1 MPRRFD
7 VFDYEIPTGMN
18 LARGSGVRIPFRFG
32 EMRGIVARVTDG
44 AGRGKT
50 IKPVSAILPDLSM
63 TDDELSC
70 FEDVAFD
77 TAQSVSAVLHA
88 TIPIP
93 GKRDVSSARR
103 SLSVPPPH
111 REEGSGVVVS
121 PLTISAREAPQISQ
135 IVAELSER
143 SEAFVA
149 IPDLK
154 RAAVLIATYRRDHP
168 TEPVLVLAPNVRD
181 ARLIASRLS
190 YVSPPHREEGSGVV
204 VVTGEES
211 PAERFRRWKLW
222 RGRRTGLLVGS
233 RVAALWTHPTLGAV
247 FLVRSGHPNHK
258 QDDRNPRFDARFVG
272 QVLHG
277 RLSAKRFHLDVM
289 PSTEDLVGFGAANL
303 LGPTARPETIIADM
317 TIERAGSPHPCLGNS
332 LVIEIAQT
340 LAENR
345 RVICAYNL
353 KGVSRRLQ
361 CADCGHRFP
370 CENCGGVLAPY
381 VTTVQ
386 CHRCG
391 RTEPLPA
398 SCPACHKNKLTPKGF
413 GNRAVAAALQSAF
426 PEATVA
432 CLDRDTDVD
441 GAKDADIL
449 VVTRH
454 YVENV
459 FDPFHPP
466 DVGLVAELDGDRS
479 LFEPSY
485 RALEK
490 SLLNAEE
497 WRGIAHACRAK
508 FLIQTEMPD
517 LFRNAL
523 SQPEKALLDD
533 LAIRKSYAQP
543 PYVRAMT
550 VEFKPDE
557 PGEQAQGIAKAI
569 EAIRAVSTSTEI
581 SKLPSPSKGEGQG
594 EVYARIRLAV
604 PPSDELAVLQAFS
617 PFDDSYII
625 DTRPLE

>member
-1 MPRRFD
+1 
-7 VFDYEIPTGMN
+7 
-18 LARGSGVRIPFRFG
+18 
-32 EMRGIVARVTDG
+32 MRGIVARVTDG

-50 IKPVSAILPDLSM
+50 IKPVSAILSDLSM
-63 TDDELSC
+63 TDAELSC

-88 TIPIP
+88 TIPVP
-93 GKRDVSSARR
+93 GKRPARF
-103 SLSVPPPH
+103 PPPSKG
-111 REEGSGVVVS
+111 EGQGEVRAA

-135 IVAELSER
+135 TVAELSNR
-143 SEAFVA
+143 TEAFVA

-154 RAAVLIATYRRDHP
+154 RAAVIIATYRRDHP
-168 TEPVLVLAPNVRD
+168 TEPILVLAPNVRD
-181 ARLIASRLS
+181 AQLLASRL
-190 YVSPPHREEGSGVV
+190 RGSIVA
-204 VVTGEES
+204 TGAES
-211 PAERFRRWKLW
+211 QIERARRWKSW
-222 RGRRTGLLVGS
+222 RTSRSGLLIGS
-233 RVAALWTHPTLGAV
+233 RMAALWTHPNLGAV

-258 QDDRNPRFDARFVG
+258 QDDRNPRLDTRFVG
-272 QVLHG
+272 QVLHDH
-277 RLSAKRFHLDVM
+277 LNTKIFHLDVV
-289 PSTEDLVGFGAANL
+289 PSADDLVRFGADGL
-303 LGPTARPETIIADM
+303 IGPSARPETIIADM

-370 CENCGGVLAPY
+370 CEGCGGVLAPY
-381 VTTVQ
+381 VTTVL

-391 RTEPLPA
+391 RTEPLPT
-398 SCPACHKNKLTPKGF
+398 SCPSCHKTKLQPRGF

-432 CLDRDTDVD
+432 VLDRDTSVD
-441 GAKDADIL
+441 GGIDADIL

-454 YVENV
+454 FMENV
-459 FDPFHPP
+459 FNPFQPP
-466 DVGLVAELDGDRS
+466 DVGLVAELEGDRS

-497 WRGIAHACRAK
+497 WRGVAHACKAK

-517 LFRNAL
+517 LFRSAL

-533 LAIRKSYAQP
+533 LAVRKSYVQP
-543 PYVRAMT
+543 PYVRSMT
-550 VEFKPDE
+550 VGFKSDE
-557 PGEQAQGIAKAI
+557 PEEQAREITKSVGAI
-569 EAIRAVSTSTEI
+569 CFVSPGTTI
-581 SKLPSPSKGEGQG
+581 QKGNP
-594 EVYARIRLAV
+594 IRLSV
-604 PPSDELAVLQAFS
+604 PLSDEHAILQAFS
-617 PFDDSYII
+617 SFDDRYII

>member
-7 VFDYEIPTGMN
+7 VFDYEIPAGMT
-18 LARGSGVRIPFRFG
+18 LSRGSGVRIPFRFG
-32 EMRGIVARVTDG
+32 ELRGIVARVTDG
-44 AGRGKT
+44 GGRGIKIKT
-50 IKPVSAILPDLSM
+50 VSSILPDLTMSG
-63 TDDELSC
+63 DESC

-93 GKRDVSSARR
+93 GKREPNKASS
-103 SLSVPPPH
+103 PPIP
-111 REEGSGVVVS
+111 SG

-135 IVAELSER
+135 TVAELSER
-143 SEAFVA
+143 FEAFIAV
-149 IPDLK
+149 PDLK

-168 TEPVLVLAPNVRD
+168 TEPILVLAPNVRD
-181 ARLIASRLS
+181 ARLIASRLTQ
-190 YVSPPHREEGSGVV
+190 VSPPHREEGSGVV

-211 PAERFRRWKLW
+211 PAERFRRWKSW
-222 RGRRTGLLVGS
+222 RSSSSGLLVGS

-272 QVLHG
+272 QVLHE
-277 RLSAKRFHLDVM
+277 RLSPKRFHLDVM
-289 PSTEDLVGFGAANL
+289 PSTEDLVGCGAANL
-303 LGPTARPETIIADM
+303 LGPTTRPETLIADM

-370 CENCGGVLAPY
+370 CENCDGVLAPY

-432 CLDRDTDVD
+432 CLDRDNANPD
-441 GAKDADIL
+441 GTKVPGNNADIL

-454 YVENV
+454 YVENI

-466 DVGLVAELDGDRS
+466 DVGLVAELEGDRS

-490 SLLNAEE
+490 ALLNAEE

-543 PYVRAMT
+543 PYVRAIT
-550 VEFKPDE
+550 VDFKSDDPE
-557 PGEQAQGIAKAI
+557 EQAREIAKAVG
-569 EAIRAVSTSTEI
+569 AISFVSPGTTI
-581 SKLPSPSKGEGQG
+581 QKGNP
-594 EVYARIRLAV
+594 IRLSV
-604 PPSDELAVLQAFS
+604 PLSDERAILQAFS
-617 PFDDSYII
+617 SFDDRYII

>member
-1 MPRRFD
+1 MIAEIYPIKRMPRRFD
-7 VFDYEIPTGMN
+7 VFDYQIPAGMN
-18 LARGSGVRIPFRFG
+18 LTRGSGVRIPFRFG
-32 EMRGIVARVTDG
+32 EMRGIVAHVTDG

-50 IKPVSAILPDLSM
+50 IKPVSAILSDLSM

-93 GKRDVSSARR
+93 GKRLVS
-103 SLSVPPPH
+103 PPSPSKG
-111 REEGSGVVVS
+111 EGRGEVYVS

-135 IVAELSER
+135 VVTELSTR

-168 TEPVLVLAPNVRD
+168 TEPILVLAPNVRD
-181 ARLIASRLS
+181 ARLLASRLAGN
-190 YVSPPHREEGSGVV
+190 ETV

-222 RGRRTGLLVGS
+222 RGRKTGLLVGS
-233 RVAALWTHPTLGAV
+233 RMAALWTHPTLGAV

-258 QDDRNPRFDARFVG
+258 QNDRNPRFDARFVG
-272 QVLHG
+272 QVLHE

-303 LGPTARPETIIADM
+303 LGSTARPETIIADM

-332 LVIEIAQT
+332 LVIEVAQT

-391 RTEPLPA
+391 RTEPLPT

-466 DVGLVAELDGDRS
+466 DVGLVAELEGDRS

-497 WRGIAHACRAK
+497 WRGIAHACRAR

-550 VEFKPDE
+550 VDFKPDE
-557 PGEQAQGIAKAI
+557 PDEQARGIAKAI
-569 EAIRAVSTSTEI
+569 EAIRAVSPSTDI
-581 SKLPSPSKGEGQG
+581 AKLPSPLKGEGQG
-594 EVYARIRLAV
+594 EVYASLRLTV
-604 PPSDELAVLQAFS
+604 PPSDERAVLQAFS
-617 PFDDSYII
+617 PLDDSYII

>member
-1 MPRRFD
+1 MIAEIYPIKRMPRRFD
-7 VFDYEIPTGMN
+7 VFDYEIPAGMS
-18 LARGSGVRIPFRFG
+18 LVRGSGIRIPFRFG
-32 EMRGIVARVTDG
+32 EMRGIVARITDG
-44 AGRGKT
+44 PGRGRT
-50 IKPVSAILPDLSM
+50 IKPVSAIIPDLSM
-63 TDDELSC
+63 TDAELSC

-88 TIPIP
+88 TIPVP
-93 GKRDVSSARR
+93 GKRESKSLRTSIPPNPHLPSS
-103 SLSVPPPH
+103 
-111 REEGSGVVVS
+111 
-121 PLTISAREAPQISQ
+121 LTISAREAPQISQ
-135 IVAELSER
+135 TVAELSAR
-143 SEAFVA
+143 SETFVTV
-149 IPDLK
+149 PDLK
-154 RAAVLIATYRRDHP
+154 RAAVIIATYRRDHP
-168 TEPVLVLAPNVRD
+168 TEPILVLAPNVRD
-181 ARLIASRLS
+181 AQLMASRL
-190 YVSPPHREEGSGVV
+190 RGSIVA
-204 VVTGEES
+204 TGQES
-211 PAERFRRWKLW
+211 QIGRARRWKAW
-222 RGRRTGLLVGS
+222 RSSRSGLLVGS
-233 RVAALWTHPTLGAV
+233 RMAALWTHPNLGAV

-272 QVLHG
+272 QVLRD
-277 RLSAKRFHLDVM
+277 RLRAKRFHLDVV
-289 PSTEDLVGFGAANL
+289 PSAEDLIRFGADGL
-303 LGPTARPETIIADM
+303 VGPTTRPETIIADM

-370 CENCGGVLAPY
+370 CEGCGGVLAPY
-381 VTTVQ
+381 VTTVL

-391 RTEPLPA
+391 RTEPLPT
-398 SCPACHKNKLTPKGF
+398 SCPSCHKTKLSPKGF

-432 CLDRDTDVD
+432 VLDRDTAVD

-459 FDPFHPP
+459 FDPFQPP
-466 DVGLVAELDGDRS
+466 DVGLVAELEGDRS

-490 SLLNAEE
+490 SMLNAEE
-497 WRGIAHACRAK
+497 WRGVAHACKAK

-523 SQPEKALLDD
+523 SQPEKTLLED
-533 LAIRKSYAQP
+533 LSVRKSYAQP
-543 PYVRAMT
+543 PYVRSVT
-550 VEFKPDE
+550 VRDGNEVDPDKTMSVPLSE
-557 PGEQAQGIAKAI
+557 VQATLASFSAI
-569 EAIRAVSTSTEI
+569 
-581 SKLPSPSKGEGQG
+581 
-594 EVYARIRLAV
+594 
-604 PPSDELAVLQAFS
+604 
-617 PFDDSYII
+617 DDRYII

>member
-1 MPRRFD
+1 M
-7 VFDYEIPTGMN
+7 
-18 LARGSGVRIPFRFG
+18 SG
-32 EMRGIVARVTDG
+32 A
-44 AGRGKT
+44 
-50 IKPVSAILPDLSM
+50 
-63 TDDELSC
+63 ELSC

-93 GKRDVSSARR
+93 GKRPTKFPSPSKGEGQGE
-103 SLSVPPPH
+103 VP
-111 REEGSGVVVS
+111 VA

-135 IVAELSER
+135 TVGELSKR
-143 SEAFVA
+143 DEAFIAV
-149 IPDLK
+149 PDLK
-154 RAAVLIATYRRDHP
+154 RTAVLIATYRRDHP
-168 TEPVLVLAPNVRD
+168 NAPVLVLAPNVRD
-181 ARLIASRLS
+181 ARLVASRLA
-190 YVSPPHREEGSGVV
+190 GNDTV

-222 RGRRTGLLVGS
+222 RSRRAGLLVGT
-233 RVAALWTHPTLGAV
+233 RVAALWTHPALGAV
-247 FLVRSGHPNHK
+247 FLIRSGHPNHK
-258 QDDRNPRFDARFVG
+258 QEDRNPRLDARFVG
-272 QVLHG
+272 QVLHD
-277 RLSAKRFHLDVM
+277 RLSAKRFHVDAM
-289 PSTEDLVGFGAANL
+289 PGADDLLRFGAANL
-303 LGPTARPETIIADM
+303 LGSTERPETIIADM

-332 LVIEIAQT
+332 LVLEIARA
-340 LAENR
+340 LASNR
-345 RVICAYNL
+345 RVVCAYNL

-370 CENCGGVLAPY
+370 CGGCGGVLAPY

-398 SCPACHKNKLTPKGF
+398 SCPACHTNRLQPKGF

-466 DVGLVAELDGDRS
+466 DVGLVAELEGDRS

-490 SLLNAEE
+490 ALLNAEE
-497 WRGIAHACRAK
+497 WRGVAHACRAR

-533 LAIRKSYAQP
+533 LAVRKSYAQP
-543 PYVRAMT
+543 PYVRAAT
-550 VEFKPDE
+550 IDFKSDE
-557 PGEQAQGIAKAI
+557 PHERAQAISKAAD
-569 EAIRAVSTSTEI
+569 AIRAA
-581 SKLPSPSKGEGQG
+581 SPSTVAQSDGLL
-594 EVYARIRLAV
+594 RLSVTLA
-604 PPSDELAVLQAFS
+604 DEHAVLQAFS
-617 PFDDSYII
+617 LLDDRYII
-625 DTRPLE
+625 DTRPLD